1 MRPETI
7 IPLFDPR
14 FRKGDGAE
22 WISKTSKTLAAF
34 FLRYRPT
41 SQESNAME
49 GILKTPIMVMM
60 ILNGVLLL

>member
-1 MRPETI
+1 MRPET

-34 FLRYRPT
+34 FYVIDRPPK
-41 SQESNAME
+41 SQMRWKEY
-49 GILKTPIMVMM
+49 
-60 ILNGVLLL
+60 